1 MTKVFY
7 KNKITAVFLLFL
19 IVLAF
24 QSCGVNSNM
33 LLKTP
38 RSQYASLDSLPTTIF
53 EDYKISVNDKVM
65 VKMTYSQGDDLTF
78 VSSTVNQ
85 IPFEYVVMTD
95 GTIDLPDF
103 GKIKVDGLSI
113 KACEDSLEYIFAK
126 YYKKPYV
133 QVAVTNQRVLVFNG
147 NGGSASVY
155 TLVNQ
160 NTTLMEVL
168 ASSGGL
174 TERGRANSIKL
185 IRKEETGRKIYLID
199 ISTIEGLK
207 YTDILVRAN
216 DYIYVDPKPQLLR
229 GVMQEIT
236 PFMSAISIVMFSLNL
251 FKQ

>member
-1 MTKVFY
+1 MTKVFF
-7 KNKITAVFLLFL
+7 KNKVSSIYFICILL
-19 IVLAF
+19 LAA

-65 VKMTYSQGDDLTF
+65 VKMTYSQGDE
-78 VSSTVNQ
+78 VSFISPTANQ
-85 IPFEYVVMTD
+85 VPFEFLVRMD
-95 GTIDLPDF
+95 GTIELPEF
-103 GKIKVDGLSI
+103 GDVKLVGLTV
-113 KACEDSLEYIFAK
+113 KACEDSLEQLFSK
-126 YYKKPYV
+126 FYKKPYV
-133 QVAVTNQRVLVFNG
+133 QVSVTNQRVMVFNG

-155 TLVNQ
+155 TLNNP

-168 ASSGGL
+168 AASGGI

-185 IRKEETGRKIYLID
+185 IRNEEQGRKIYLID
-199 ISTIEGLK
+199 MSTIEGLK